1 MLRKSLALFLCIS
14 LLGQNAL
21 FAAAAQ
27 PSQQPQNLAQ
37 YQQRAKEDLRRT
49 PWIAREGKYIL
60 GIGGTSLALLITQQV
75 RHQHKIQALQKQ
87 YAKALRD
94 IRHNADITLAQAQSE
109 WNFERN
115 NMRTHF
121 NDRISSLE
129 QELATVRAE
138 KQALAE
144 ELRLSN
150 IKMEGW
156 KKSSEVQRSKR
167 LAAMEA
173 ASQREAQLME
183 ELEKLQIRF
192 NQKKSHY
199 MDIVHYSTNL
209 DAELTKY
216 EKLFDKSV
224 PEAERKALRQQL
236 TQEPW
241 LLNATKAQQ
250 EEFLD
255 IIDQASAYRR
265 GTYKEAGDG
274 FMRFLIRKSM
284 DKNMPLYER
293 LIGMCRHIFHSK
305 NLLTV
310 ALIVTLGMSA
320 HDVHA
325 QKMADRINTNFEL
338 FLNATPEELAVM
350 EQNEEVRNICIQGAE
365 ALHVMSQMSP
375 SEAAVL
381 RESLQEQAPTPVQT
395 GARGTINL
403 AR

>member
-1 MLRKSLALFLCIS
+1 MLRKSLALFLCMS

-21 FAAAAQ
+21 FAAPAAEAQ
-27 PSQQPQNLAQ
+27 PQTLAQ
-37 YQQRAKEDLRRT
+37 YQQRAKEDLQRT

-167 LAAMEA
+167 MAAMEA

-209 DAELTKY
+209 DAELAKY

>member
-1 MLRKSLALFLCIS
+1 MS

-37 YQQRAKEDLRRT
+37 YQQRAKEDLQRT

-129 QELATVRAE
+129 QELATVRTE

-224 PEAERKALRQQL
+224 SEAERKALRQQL

>member
-1 MLRKSLALFLCIS
+1 M
-14 LLGQNAL
+14 GQNAL

-37 YQQRAKEDLRRT
+37 YQQRAKEDLQRT

-209 DAELTKY
+209 DAELAKY

>member
-1 MLRKSLALFLCIS
+1 
-14 LLGQNAL
+14 
-21 FAAAAQ
+21 
-27 PSQQPQNLAQ
+27 
-37 YQQRAKEDLRRT
+37 
-49 PWIAREGKYIL
+49 
-60 GIGGTSLALLITQQV
+60 
-75 RHQHKIQALQKQ
+75 
-87 YAKALRD
+87 
-94 IRHNADITLAQAQSE
+94 
-109 WNFERN
+109 
-115 NMRTHF
+115 
-121 NDRISSLE
+121 
-129 QELATVRAE
+129 
-138 KQALAE
+138 
-144 ELRLSN
+144 
-150 IKMEGW
+150 MEGW

-209 DAELTKY
+209 DAELAKY